1 MNMDFALFIAAF
13 VLGAVAGSMVTFA
26 WLSDRITATPDVPAG
41 AVTVEDI
48 VRGAGV

>member
-1 MNMDFALFIAAF
+1 MDFALGIAVF
-13 VLGAVAGSMVTFA
+13 VLGFTVGALVTYA
-26 WLSDRITATPDVPAG
+26 WLSDRLTATPEVPVG